1 MHQLKHVITLI
12 QHIRIYRLNF
22 MKQDTAPPTFNKTTI
37 AIIWVALLVAT
48 TLIFNHVLD
57 DINNPNQQLTVSI
70 NEHGEKE
77 VVLERNRY
85 GHYVATGKINGQSVV
100 FLLDT
105 GATLVAIPEHI
116 ARQLNLK
123 KGRAFQTQTANGT
136 SQSYTTM
143 IESLALGDIVMT
155 NVPASISSGM
165 EFDEILLGMS
175 FLKHLQLTQQGK
187 ILKIS
192 LPD

>member
-1 MHQLKHVITLI
+1 
-12 QHIRIYRLNF
+12 
-22 MKQDTAPPTFNKTTI
+22 MKQDSAPPTFNKTTI

-48 TLIFNHVLD
+48 TLIFNHVLE

-70 NEHGEKE
+70 NEQGQKE

-136 SQSYTTM
+136 SQSYTTI

-165 EFDEILLGMS
+165 EFDKILLGMS

>member
-1 MHQLKHVITLI
+1 
-12 QHIRIYRLNF
+12 

-37 AIIWVALLVAT
+37 AFIWIALLAAT
-48 TLIFNHVLD
+48 TMIFNHVLD
-57 DINNPNQQLTVSI
+57 DINNPNKALSISI
-70 NEHGEKE
+70 NENGEKE

-85 GHYVATGKINGQSVV
+85 GHYVASGKINGQSVE

-123 KGRAFQTQTANGT
+123 KGRAFQSQTANGT
-136 SQSYTTM
+136 SQSYSTVIDT
-143 IESLALGDIVMT
+143 LALGDIVMT

-175 FLKHLQLTQQGK
+175 FLKHLQLTQQGRT
-187 ILKIS
+187 LKIK
-192 LPD
+192 LPNEAAQY

>member
-1 MHQLKHVITLI
+1 
-12 QHIRIYRLNF
+12 
-22 MKQDTAPPTFNKTTI
+22 MKQDIAPPSFNKTTI
-37 AIIWVALLVAT
+37 AIIWIVLLAAT
-48 TLIFNHVLD
+48 TLIFNHVLE
-57 DINNPNQQLTVSI
+57 DINNPNQQLTISI
-70 NEHGEKE
+70 NEQGQKE
-77 VVLERNRY
+77 IVLERNRY
-85 GHYVATGKINGQSVV
+85 GHYVATGKINGQPVD

-123 KGRAFQTQTANGT
+123 KGRAFQSQTANGS
-136 SQSYTTM
+136 SQSFATVIDT
-143 IESLALGDIVMT
+143 LALGDIVMT

-187 ILKIS
+187 TLKIS